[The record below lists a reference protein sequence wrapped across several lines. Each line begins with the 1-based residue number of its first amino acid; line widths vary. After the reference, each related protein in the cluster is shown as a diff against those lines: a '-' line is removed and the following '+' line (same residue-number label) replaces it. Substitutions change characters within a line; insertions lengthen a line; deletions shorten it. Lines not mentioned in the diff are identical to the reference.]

1 MWTYG
6 TDKKA
11 AGGDPAGL
19 LCSAHIC
26 KIAPLCAQNS
36 VIERHLRHKATV
48 KLSSSNMSTG
58 SRAVRPAFLFPLS
71 DGSYRHMNTLRSLGF
86 AVASALTLAIAMPTL
101 ASAQDTSISNSDI
114 ARYKSL
120 LRLTSTQSR
129 MWPTVAAALRAYSHK
144 KRTVVELI
152 PVVSPFYRALDEN
165 QQQVA
170 RSLAQQL
177 GLGSYAM
184 LM

>member
-1 MWTYG
+1 
-6 TDKKA
+6 
-11 AGGDPAGL
+11 
-19 LCSAHIC
+19 
-26 KIAPLCAQNS
+26 
-36 VIERHLRHKATV
+36 
-48 KLSSSNMSTG
+48 
-58 SRAVRPAFLFPLS
+58 
-71 DGSYRHMNTLRSLGF
+71 MNTLRSLGF
-86 AVASALTLAIAMPTL
+86 AVASALTLAIATPTF
-101 ASAQDTSISNSDI
+101 ASAQDISISNSDI

-120 LRLTSTQSR
+120 LKLTSTQSR

-144 KRTVVELI
+144 KRTVMELI
-152 PVVSPFYRALDEN
+152 PVVTPFYRALDEN

>member
-1 MWTYG
+1 V
-6 TDKKA
+6 
-11 AGGDPAGL
+11 
-19 LCSAHIC
+19 
-26 KIAPLCAQNS
+26 IA
-36 VIERHLRHKATV
+36 RHLRHKAAV
-48 KLSSSNMSTG
+48 KLSSSKITTG
-58 SRAVRPAFLFPLS
+58 NRAVRHRFFCFRFQTGAIV
-71 DGSYRHMNTLRSLGF
+71 MNTLRSLGF
-86 AVASALTLAIAMPTL
+86 AVASALTLAIAMPSF
-101 ASAQDTSISNSDI
+101 ASAQDASISNSDI

-120 LRLTSTQSR
+120 LRLTSAQSR

-152 PVVSPFYRALDEN
+152 PVVTPFYRALDEN

-170 RSLAQQL
+170 RSLAQHL

>member
-1 MWTYG
+1 
-6 TDKKA
+6 
-11 AGGDPAGL
+11 
-19 LCSAHIC
+19 
-26 KIAPLCAQNS
+26 
-36 VIERHLRHKATV
+36 
-48 KLSSSNMSTG
+48 
-58 SRAVRPAFLFPLS
+58 
-71 DGSYRHMNTLRSLGF
+71 
-86 AVASALTLAIAMPTL
+86 
-101 ASAQDTSISNSDI
+101 
-114 ARYKSL
+114 
-120 LRLTSTQSR
+120 

-152 PVVSPFYRALDEN
+152 PVVTPFYRALDEN